1 MMYFSVLLLDTK
13 ELEQKEGNL
22 WDVEQEENTGLI
34 QWMNL
39 ATPLLSLL
47 FFLLTA
53 GLVAGSPHHHTG
65 ISLWIHLK
73 NCRIKVQMGDMT
85 VNEKSDDKSI
95 LLFTCQRS
103 SVCRLCA
110 PVLSLHTN
118 GRTWC
123 KLTCSISGFIA
134 MGHVAAIRWMSL
146 SSFKTEAT
154 QKPTASSS
162 RETKSLP

>member
-34 QWMNL
+34 QWMYL

-65 ISLWIHLK
+65 ISL
-73 NCRIKVQMGDMT
+73 
-85 VNEKSDDKSI
+85 
-95 LLFTCQRS
+95 
-103 SVCRLCA
+103 
-110 PVLSLHTN
+110 
-118 GRTWC
+118 
-123 KLTCSISGFIA
+123 
-134 MGHVAAIRWMSL
+134 
-146 SSFKTEAT
+146 
-154 QKPTASSS
+154 
-162 RETKSLP
+162 